1 MPSIFETTP
10 QCNLFGSDS
19 FLEGCCCLK
28 QIFSWKVGGQSSKN
42 AITKKNNNQLIHSHN
57 KLEGKKL

>member
-1 MPSIFETTP
+1 MPSTFETTP

-19 FLEGCCCLK
+19 FLGGCCCLK

-42 AITKKNNNQLIHSHN
+42 AITKKTTTNSFILTIS
-57 KLEGKKL
+57 